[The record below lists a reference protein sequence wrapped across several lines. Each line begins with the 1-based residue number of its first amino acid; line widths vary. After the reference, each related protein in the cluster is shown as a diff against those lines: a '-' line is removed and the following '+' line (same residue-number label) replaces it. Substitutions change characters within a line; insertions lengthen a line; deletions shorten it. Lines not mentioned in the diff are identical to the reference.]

1 MNTRKLNMNP
11 SATSSATSNKKSFV
25 KYGGIAAVI
34 AAAMAGAAQYLHR
47 HSDEYTTDSEEE
59 HGDNPETDTDSHD
72 ATSEHVEYAEST
84 GNTATDTSDNNVTSD
99 TGTGTSSSTQNA
111 KTTETKDTTAQTED
125 KEDDTPISNPEEV
138 AQKIIA
144 ELEIDDDDIYDLA
157 LIRFDEFTTVY
168 NEDGQELNAA
178 IFHLLGETEPYVLVD
193 MNGDGT
199 YTHIFDSNLDLVD
212 IPVLYP
218 FNEDDIRYAME
229 EEMGYIGPKTLL
241 ADDEEELDDIDFND
255 IEEAEVA
262 VADDIDYDDEE
273 IRALI
278 ESFFD
283 MPFEEFAEAYWDDD
297 DEPDPEPVLDPE
309 PEPDPDPEDISS
321 EDEDD
326 AYDADD
332 DY

>member
-11 SATSSATSNKKSFV
+11 SAVSSATTSKKSFV
-25 KYGGIAAVI
+25 KYGGIATVI
-34 AAAMAGAAQYLHR
+34 AAAMAGAAQYLYR
-47 HSDEYTTDSEEE
+47 HNSDHTNAPKDE

-72 ATSEHVEYAEST
+72 EANEYAENVDST
-84 GNTATDTSDNNVTSD
+84 CYIDTNASDNNVTTD
-99 TGTGTSSSTQNA
+99 TDTETSSSALHA
-111 KTTETKDTTAQTED
+111 KNTETTDSAEHVEENNDNDTFL
-125 KEDDTPISNPEEV
+125 SNPEEV
-138 AQKIIA
+138 AEKIIA

-157 LIRFDEFTTVY
+157 LIRFDELTTVY
-168 NEDGQELNAA
+168 NEDGEELNAA
-178 IFHLLGETEPYVLVD
+178 IFHLFDETEPFVLVD

-199 YTHIFDSNLDLVD
+199 YTHIFDSNLDFVD

-218 FNEDDIRYAME
+218 FNEDDIRYALE

-241 ADDEEELDDIDFND
+241 ADDDELDDIDFND

-262 VADDIDYDDEE
+262 VADDIDYEDED

-283 MPFEEFAEAYWDDD
+283 MPFEEFVEVYWDEEDD
-297 DEPDPEPVLDPE
+297 DEPDPEPEPE
-309 PEPDPDPEDISS
+309 PEDTSF
-321 EDEDD
+321 EDEDE

>member
-1 MNTRKLNMNP
+1 MNP
-11 SATSSATSNKKSFV
+11 SAAASATSNKKSFV
-25 KYGGIAAVI
+25 KYGGIATVI

-47 HSDEYTTDSEEE
+47 HNDEYTNDSEDE
-59 HGDNPETDTDSHD
+59 HSDNSETDTDSHD
-72 ATSEHVEYAEST
+72 ATSEHVENVEST
-84 GNTATDTSDNNVTSD
+84 ANTEADVNDTNVTPD
-99 TGTGTSSSTQNA
+99 AGTGTSSSTQNA
-111 KTTETKDTTAQTED
+111 KTTETTDTTAQAED
-125 KEDDTPISNPEEV
+125 HDNDTPIPNPEEV

-168 NEDGQELNAA
+168 NEDGEELNAA

-193 MNGDGT
+193 MNGDGS
-199 YTHIFDSNLDLVD
+199 YTHIFDSNLDFVD
-212 IPVLYP
+212 IPVPYP
-218 FNEDDIRYAME
+218 FNGDDIRYAME

-241 ADDEEELDDIDFND
+241 VDDDDELDDIDFND
-255 IEEAEVA
+255 IEEADVA
-262 VADDIDYDDEE
+262 VADDIDYNDED

-283 MPFEEFAEAYWDDD
+283 MPFEEFAETYWPDE
-297 DEPDPEPVLDPE
+297 EPDPEPVLDPE
-309 PEPDPDPEDISS
+309 PEPEPDPDPAPEDISP
-321 EDEDD
+321 EDEDE